1 MKAAG
6 VPLVP
11 GYHGD
16 NQETEFLK
24 QQADEIGYP
33 VLIKAAAGGG
43 GMGMRIVENAAQFE
57 EALLSC
63 KREAAAS
70 FGNDRVLIERY
81 LLKPRHIEIQIM
93 ADNDGNVVHL
103 FERDCSVQRRYQKVI
118 EEAPAPGISPEMRQE
133 IGAGPLRRSEE
144 HKFELQVRGQLVW

>member
-1 MKAAG
+1 
-6 VPLVP
+6 
-11 GYHGD
+11 
-16 NQETEFLK
+16 
-24 QQADEIGYP
+24 
-33 VLIKAAAGGG
+33 
-43 GMGMRIVENAAQFE
+43 MGMRIVENAAQFE

-103 FERDCSVQRRYQKVI
+103 FERDCSVQRRLQKVI
-118 EEAPAPGISPEMRQE
+118 EEAHAPGLSPEMRQE
-133 IGAGPLRRSEE
+133 RWEE
-144 HKFELQVRGQLVW
+144 RCVGTGVIS